1 MGSNTMTGLMRDNGP
16 DIKQTANPRT
26 GCGSMIQITGTYSLP
41 GEQGRGGKK
50 KINKGGGWGGDTHN
64 IAI

>member
-1 MGSNTMTGLMRDNGP
+1 MGSITMTGWMQDNGP

-41 GEQGRGGKK
+41 GEQGRVRKK
-50 KINKGGGWGGDTHN
+50 DT
-64 IAI
+64 ILQSDS